1 MYKFLQ
7 ILKRDFF
14 NLALNPMWN
23 FYCIAFPFL
32 LVLILGFLNSGNYGN
47 EVLSYDYYGITI
59 MIYMI
64 FMTSSLSAN
73 SFMEERIKKG
83 NMRLIYAPLPK
94 SYIYISKIV
103 ATFIFSTIC
112 HLLVILM
119 LILILNVN
127 FGGNNII
134 YIILVLIIFEGLSS
148 ILGVL
153 FCIIFKSENTANQ
166 VLNVIINVF
175 AILGGLFFRVDSLGS
190 VLEKISY
197 ISPIKWIVSSVF
209 KVIYDKYFSYYIP
222 TLSLLILLCI
232 VGLIICKKL
241 YKGED
246 YIC

>member
-7 ILKRDFF
+7 ILKRDFL
-14 NLALNPMWN
+14 NLVLNPMWS
-23 FYCIAFPFL
+23 FFSIAFPFL
-32 LVLILGFLNSGNYGN
+32 LVLILGFLNSGAYGS
-47 EVLSYDYYGITI
+47 EVTSYDYYGITI

-64 FMTSSLSAN
+64 FMSSCLSAN

-103 ATFIFSTIC
+103 AAFSYSAIC
-112 HLLVILM
+112 DLL
-119 LILILNVN
+119 LILTLKVVLNIN

-134 YIILVLIIFEGLSS
+134 YIILLLIIFQILAS

-153 FCIIFKSENTANQ
+153 LCIIFKSENTANQ
-166 VLNVIINVF
+166 VLNIFINVF

-190 VLEKISY
+190 VVEKTSY

-209 KVIYDKYFSYYIP
+209 RVIYDRDFTYYIP
-222 TLSLLILLCI
+222 TISFLIFLC
-232 VGLIICKKL
+232 VLGLIMCKRL